1 MHQREAGLFKP
12 ASRLLKSN
20 KKPYL
25 QINQFPDLMT
35 SASGYSATPLAQKL
49 GMKEGFNV
57 RIINAPLHY
66 FYLFN
71 DIPKTLNIIKEPLPH
86 KHFIHYFTREA
97 QQLKNELPSLK
108 AEIIPNGMI
117 WISWPKKA
125 SKVPT
130 DVTEDVIRSIALAN
144 GLVDVKV
151 CAIDDTWSGLKLVIP
166 VKNR

>member
-12 ASRLLKSN
+12 ASRLLKST

-25 QINQFPDLMT
+25 QINQFPDLTMST
-35 SASGYSATPLAQKL
+35 SGYSATPLAQKL

-86 KHFIHYFTREA
+86 KHFIHYFTRDA

-108 AEIIPNGMI
+108 AEIVPNGMI